1 MSDPLQTAEMPK
13 LDTFDE
19 EFGQDPAAVVRRR
32 RSKVVR
38 RLVMLAVVALC
49 AGTIAAL
56 AFAWSSA
63 DGQLRLELQSITPSP
78 RTVAREGAE
87 QEIGRLRRRM
97 DDAAALVTRELASC
111 SEQEIRRPPE
121 AHDAGERHLGGLA
134 VSNRSLPTSNRFPP
148 SQPGY

>member
-1 MSDPLQTAEMPK
+1 LDPLQTAEMPK

-32 RSKVVR
+32 RRKVVR

-63 DGQLRLELQSITPSP
+63 DGATASGTAIDHR
-78 RTVAREGAE
+78 VAANCR
-87 QEIGRLRRRM
+87 
-97 DDAAALVTRELASC
+97 V
-111 SEQEIRRPPE
+111 
-121 AHDAGERHLGGLA
+121 
-134 VSNRSLPTSNRFPP
+134 
-148 SQPGY
+148 